1 MDDETLPT
9 GQTAIPADRIDDL
22 GIHTFAHC
30 MWWVDKGEDLPTDP
44 LQRNRFLNYSSHW
57 IIFSNIFQP
66 NQFFYFFFSNNL
78 SSFYSLKLKLFQFPN
93 FPTQTISF
101 KYAFRTSKTSLFF
114 SGGFS

>member
-44 LQRNRFLNYSSHW
+44 LQRNALWQDECALWVYTARQVLLHMEY
-57 IIFSNIFQP
+57 
-66 NQFFYFFFSNNL
+66 NNL
-78 SSFYSLKLKLFQFPN
+78 ILK
-93 FPTQTISF
+93 
-101 KYAFRTSKTSLFF
+101 RRD
-114 SGGFS
+114 